1 MTPVVRADGTVLEIP
16 DQEEVMTKTTDE
28 ITTTGDL
35 TTWAEARV
43 LMLAE
48 DGGTLPF
55 LRGYADYASGKT
67 PDYAS
72 VAGLPFEASDYHEG
86 YALASYELGNI
97 TTTEEKVPT

>member
-1 MTPVVRADGTVLEIP
+1 MSPIIRADGTVLEIP
-16 DQEEVMTKTTDE
+16 DQEEVTTM
-28 ITTTGDL
+28 TTGDL
-35 TTWAEARV
+35 AAWTEARV
-43 LMLAE
+43 HMLAE

-72 VAGLPFEASDYHEG
+72 VAGLPLEAIDYYEG

-97 TTTEEKVPT
+97 TTTEEVAA